1 MAKFIMAGP
10 LQAISFVLLF
20 AVLSLVLPMLSLL
33 SNAAIG
39 LVSLRLGWQRG
50 LSIAIP
56 SAAILAGISLIA
68 GAEPFNGF
76 VLSLVVWLPIIGLAT
91 ILSKTV
97 AWQWVLSSLFALSV
111 LGVGGFHLMVESPIS
126 FWQAQPEW
134 QAFVTLLGEMQMLP
148 AELEATTRQQIL
160 DGMAQILMG
169 SLVLTANVLLVLSLI
184 IARFWQAQ
192 LYNPSGFRQEWLGLK
207 VGQVPAIILLG
218 LIGVALVGGFAWA
231 IDMVLAGLAVFI
243 FQGLAMLHALAHSNQ
258 WHNVWLIGIY
268 VLLVALTVHVAIL
281 LGTLGIIDSFAD
293 FRKYFKAD
301 RN

>member
-1 MAKFIMAGP
+1 MAGP

-68 GAEPFNGF
+68 GADPLQGF
-76 VLSLVVWLPIIGLAT
+76 ILSLVVWLPIVGLAS
-91 ILSKTV
+91 ILTKSV
-97 AWQWVLSSLFALSV
+97 SWQWVLTTVFTVSV
-111 LGVGGFHLMVESPIS
+111 LGVGLFHLIVENPIN

-134 QAFVTLLGEMQMLP
+134 QAFVSLLTEMQMLP
-148 AELEATTRQQIL
+148 ADLEASTRQQIL

-169 SLVLTANVLLVLSLI
+169 SLVLTADVLLVLSII

-192 LYNPSGFRQEWLGLK
+192 LYNPGGFKQEWLALR
-207 VGQVPAIILLG
+207 VGQIPAIVMLG
-218 LIGVALVGGFAWA
+218 LIGLALFGGLPWA

-243 FQGLAMLHALAHSNQ
+243 FQGLAMLHALAHANQ

-268 VLLVALTVHVAIL
+268 ILLAALTVHIAIL
-281 LGTLGIIDSFAD
+281 LGTLGIVDSFAD
-293 FRKYFKAD
+293 FRKYFKTN